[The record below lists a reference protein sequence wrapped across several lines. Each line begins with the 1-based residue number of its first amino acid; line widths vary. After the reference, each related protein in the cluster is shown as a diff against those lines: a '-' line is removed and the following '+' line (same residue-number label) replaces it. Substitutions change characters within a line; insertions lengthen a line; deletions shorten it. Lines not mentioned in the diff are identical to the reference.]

1 VNPNTRLLDQV
12 RARSSELENHY
23 IDEVVAGRLSR
34 RDFLRKGG
42 VIGISATS
50 MGAVLAACG
59 GANSSSPSST
69 AAKSGGA
76 PKKGGTLRVANQVP
90 TAAINPLTITD
101 NGGLNMLCQVGEF
114 LINDNTGRPGIQL
127 QPILALGWKPNA
139 SGEVWT
145 FKLRP
150 NVKFHNGAPMS
161 ADDVVYTFQQQTD
174 PKNAANALSALGGI
188 IDPSGVE
195 KVDDLTVR
203 FHLEQPVGAFPYLV
217 SSNTYNAIIVPKGTD
232 FANWHKTFIGT
243 GPFKLKSYTQNQ
255 GASFTSNPD
264 YWGPRPYLDGTQFTF
279 YASQTPQILALE
291 GGDVDLVNAFVV
303 EGAQALLNNPK
314 FNIVKLKSSLH
325 RELSMRCDEHPFTD
339 PRVRQAVAFTLDR
352 PAMVTALLGGYGTP
366 GNDSP
371 FSPIFVST
379 DKSIPQRTQ
388 NIAKARQLLTAA
400 GHPNGIAATLYT
412 EQYQEIPELAQAI
425 AASAAKAGVNIKL
438 DVESQATYYGKATF
452 GNSDWLDG
460 EMSLLDYG
468 GRGVP
473 NVVLEATLTTKG
485 IWNAARFNN
494 AQYDA
499 LFKKFIAALE
509 VPEQQ
514 KIAGQIQTLLLEQT
528 PVIVPY
534 FLDELSATTTDVH
547 GTLGSQNQQIFLGQA
562 YMS

>member
-1 VNPNTRLLDQV
+1 M
-12 RARSSELENHY
+12 
-23 IDEVVAGRLSR
+23 SR
-34 RDFLRKGG
+34 RAFLRKGG
-42 VIGISATS
+42 VIGISVTS

-59 GANSSSPSST
+59 GANNSAPAST
-69 AAKSGGA
+69 TKAGAA
-76 PKKGGTLRVANQVP
+76 PTQGGTLRVANQVP

-114 LINDNTGRPGIQL
+114 LINDNTGRPGVQL
-127 QPILALGWKPNA
+127 QPILALSWKPNA
-139 SGEVWT
+139 NGDMWT

-150 NVKFHNGAPMS
+150 NVKFHNGATMT

-188 IDPSGVE
+188 VDPSGVE

-203 FHLEQPVGAFPYLV
+203 FHLEQPVGSFPYLV

-232 FANWHKTFIGT
+232 FAKWEKTFVGT
-243 GPFKLKSYTQNQ
+243 GPFRLKSYTANQ
-255 GASFTSNPD
+255 GASFTANPD
-264 YWGPRPYLDGTQFTF
+264 YWGAKPHLDGTEFSF
-279 YASQTPQILALE
+279 YASQQPQILALQ
-291 GGDVDLVNAFVV
+291 GGSVDMVNAFVV
-303 EGAQALLNNPK
+303 EGASALLNNPK
-314 FNIVKLKSSLH
+314 FNIVVLKSSLH
-325 RELSMRCDEHPFTD
+325 RELSMRTDEKPFTD
-339 PRVRQAVAFTLDR
+339 ARVRQAVALTLDR
-352 PAMVTALLGGYGTP
+352 PELVKVLLGGYGTV

-388 NIAKARQLLTAA
+388 DIAKAKQLLAEA
-400 GHPNGIAATLYT
+400 GYPNGISAPLYT
-412 EQYQEIPELAQAI
+412 EQYQEIPQLAEEIQ
-425 AASAAKAGVNIKL
+425 ASAAKAGIKINL
-438 DVESQATYYGKATF
+438 HVEPQSTYYGKATF

-494 AQYDA
+494 PQYDA

-509 VPEQQ
+509 VSEQQ

-534 FLDELSATTTDVH
+534 FLDELSATTTNVR
-547 GTLGSQNQQIFLGQA
+547 GTMGSQNQQIFLGQA
-562 YMS
+562 SISS